1 MDISDLYPFSSF
13 DHLLIYVQQKVLQ
26 TDKEI
31 LKIVF
36 LITRWLS
43 TKEKSS
49 KTVQII
55 KGFLNKD
62 FLFLGDIWELNIK
75 KSQLWPAWGSYY
87 SSQSERPQTESTRH
101 LLGVCHSNSK
111 VLRHHILVYSWGF
124 STVEAPKDHWKKSV
138 AKAKL
143 NLLDVTQ
150 WRRPPPWYS

>member
-75 KSQLWPAWGSYY
+75 KSQL
-87 SSQSERPQTESTRH
+87 
-101 LLGVCHSNSK
+101 
-111 VLRHHILVYSWGF
+111 
-124 STVEAPKDHWKKSV
+124 
-138 AKAKL
+138 
-143 NLLDVTQ
+143 
-150 WRRPPPWYS
+150 